1 MKKLWR
7 NNKILVILGAILAV
21 CFIAILIVVL
31 KYFVGS
37 RNSKYGNRF
46 DNMKTV
52 IKEKEQNEYIKKV
65 EESSTVEKVRLRVS
79 HKTLYISIT
88 FKDDIKLEDAKK
100 VADESLVLFSDG
112 IKETYDINFTISG
125 KTFEILMGARNASG
139 NGLLWSNNTPVD
151 EAQ

>member
-1 MKKLWR
+1 MKKLWA

-21 CFIAILIVVL
+21 CFIAILVVML

-37 RNSKYGNRF
+37 RKSVFGNRF

-52 IKEKEQNEYIKKV
+52 IKDKEQDEYVKKV
-65 EESSTVEKVRLRVS
+65 EESSTVDKVRFRVS

-100 VADESLVLFSDG
+100 VTDESLALFRDD
-112 IKETYDINFTISG
+112 IKETYDINFTIKNSS
-125 KTFEILMGARNASG
+125 FLLMGARNASG
-139 NGLLWSNNTPVD
+139 NGLLWNNNTQ
-151 EAQ
+151 EEQAQ

>member
-1 MKKLWR
+1 MKKLWK

-21 CFIAILIVVL
+21 CFIAILVVVL

-37 RNSKYGNRF
+37 RNSVYGNRF

-65 EESSTVEKVRLRVS
+65 EESSAVEKVRLRVS
-79 HKTLYISIT
+79 HKTLYISIAL
-88 FKDDIKLEDAKK
+88 KDDIKLEDAKK

-112 IKETYDINFTISG
+112 IKETYDINFTITG
-125 KTFEILMGARNASG
+125 KTFGSLMGARNASG
-139 NGLLWSNNTPVD
+139 NGLLWSNNTPVED
-151 EAQ
+151 AQ

>member
-37 RNSKYGNRF
+37 RNSVYGNRF

-88 FKDDIKLEDAKK
+88 LKDDIKLEDAKK

-125 KTFEILMGARNASG
+125 KTFGTLMGARNASG

>member
-7 NNKILVILGAILAV
+7 NNKILVILCSILVV
-21 CFIAILIVVL
+21 CFIAILVVVL

-37 RNSKYGNRF
+37 RNSVYGNRF

-52 IKEKEQNEYIKKV
+52 IKQKEQNEYIKKV
-65 EESSTVEKVRLRVS
+65 EESSAVEKVRLRVS

-88 FKDDIKLEDAKK
+88 LKDDIKLDDAKK

-112 IKETYDINFTISG
+112 IKETYDINFTIKNSSYV
-125 KTFEILMGARNASG
+125 LMGARNASG
-139 NGLLWSNNTPVD
+139 NGLLWNNNTP
-151 EAQ
+151 EEQAQ